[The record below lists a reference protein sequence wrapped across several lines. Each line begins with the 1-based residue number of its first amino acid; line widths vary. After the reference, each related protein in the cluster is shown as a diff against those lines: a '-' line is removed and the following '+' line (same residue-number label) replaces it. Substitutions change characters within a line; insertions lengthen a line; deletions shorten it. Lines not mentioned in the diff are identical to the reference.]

1 MCTCI
6 YGHKTL
12 RALCAVLSASLISM
26 LCSEFYG
33 GGPLPDLD
41 FFIHFGNFER
51 DFVDIDLH
59 ALWGS
64 CLCCF
69 NPIWLPFLGESAPLG
84 KLKIEMD

>member
-1 MCTCI
+1 MQ
-6 YGHKTL
+6 
-12 RALCAVLSASLISM
+12 
-26 LCSEFYG
+26 CSESLWKTSKAKLGKIF
-33 GGPLPDLD
+33 PDL
-41 FFIHFGNFER
+41 GGKNFER